1 VVGAGATALDRR
13 LRAAAG
19 EEPDRPALQLGG
31 QSGAWLTRRELD
43 AVTTSLARTVT
54 AAVDGYP
61 SAALL
66 VGVRD
71 RGISPVHL
79 IAALRMPLPVI
90 VTPTAA
96 GSAAR
101 QLVTEALTANG
112 IATVHWSDPAN
123 VRVTAPGA
131 RDGGRALPAESLVL
145 PSSGSTGRPRL
156 VVNGHI
162 RTAPGRPAATRIV
175 ARLGWQP
182 GQRQLVVG
190 PLVHASSL
198 TFFVEGVAD
207 SNEVVVLEDFRPAAV
222 LDAIERQ
229 RIEWAQL
236 TPYYLDRMRKCDAE
250 ATTDLSSLGALL
262 HTSAACPPAVKRHWH
277 ARLGA
282 DRVYEQFGSSEG
294 IGATVARG
302 DEWEKRPG
310 TVGRGVFTQ
319 IRILD
324 ERGRPLPAGE
334 VGEIYFRSPGIRED
348 TYLDSSVR
356 MRTTLDGF
364 ASIGDRGWLDHD
376 GYLYPTDRQLDR
388 ITVAGTTVVAS
399 EVEAVLAEHPS
410 VLDVGVGSV
419 PDPRLGRRVVALV
432 VPRAGEAFSPRE
444 LRTWLRSRLD
454 AAAVPRQIV
463 PVPLLSRTEV
473 GKLLRNQL
481 DDQITRALPMTSA
494 TSDTAR
500 RERVS

>member
-1 VVGAGATALDRR
+1 MAVRAEATFFDRR
-13 LRAAAG
+13 LRTAAH
-19 EEPDRPALQLGG
+19 EEPDRPTLQLGG
-31 QSGAWLTRRELD
+31 QSGEWLTRRELD
-43 AVTTSLARTVT
+43 AVTTSLARSVT

-61 SAALL
+61 HAAVL

-71 RGISPVHL
+71 EGISPVHL
-79 IAALRMPLPVI
+79 VAALRMPLPVV
-90 VTPTAA
+90 VTSTAA

-101 QLVTEALTANG
+101 HSVTEALTAKG
-112 IATVHWSDPAN
+112 VATVHWSDQTN
-123 VRVTAPGA
+123 VRVTVPGA
-131 RDGGRALPAESLVL
+131 QHGVRALPPESLVL

-156 VVNGHI
+156 VVNGQI
-162 RTAPGRPAATRIV
+162 RTAPGRPAAARIV

-207 SNEVVVLEDFRPAAV
+207 SNAVVVLEDFRPAAV
-222 LDAIERQ
+222 LDAIERH
-229 RIEWAQL
+229 RIEWVQL

-250 ATTDLSSLGALL
+250 ATTDLSSLRALL

-277 ARLGA
+277 SRLGVC
-282 DRVYEQFGSSEG
+282 RVYEQFGSSEG

-324 ERGRPLPAGE
+324 ERGRSLPAGE

-348 TYLDSSVR
+348 IYLDSSVR

-376 GYLYPTDRQLDR
+376 GYLYPTDRQLGR
-388 ITVAGTTVVAS
+388 ITVAGDTVVAS
-399 EVEAVLAEHPS
+399 EVEAVLAEHPGL
-410 VLDVGVGSV
+410 LDVGVGSV
-419 PDPRLGRRVVALV
+419 PDPRLGRRVIALV
-432 VPRAGEAFSPRE
+432 VARPGEGFSARE
-444 LRTWLRSRLD
+444 LGTWLRSRLD
-454 AAAVPRQIV
+454 AAAVPRQIIWV
-463 PVPLLSRTEV
+463 QSLPRTEV

-481 DDQITRALPMTSA
+481 DDQITRVFG
-494 TSDTAR
+494 DDQCHQ
-500 RERVS
+500 